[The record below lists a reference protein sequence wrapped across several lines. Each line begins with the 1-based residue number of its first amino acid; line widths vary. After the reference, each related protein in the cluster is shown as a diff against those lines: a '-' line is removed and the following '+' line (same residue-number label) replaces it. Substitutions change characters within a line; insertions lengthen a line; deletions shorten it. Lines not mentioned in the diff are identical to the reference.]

1 MTGEDLLARG
11 YWRALWYP
19 GPGKWWVR
27 PDESGVV
34 EEEQALRELAGA
46 ARDDEEDRRE

>member
-11 YWRALWYP
+11 YYRALWYAA
-19 GPGKWWVR
+19 PGKWWVR

-34 EEEQALRELAGA
+34 EEAEALAELAA
-46 ARDDEEDRRE
+46 AAEDDDE